1 MTDNTCKK
9 YYPLHVHTCTGSVGD
24 SILQIKD
31 YIRRA
36 KKYNLDAIAITD
48 HGSMSAMYSFYDEC
62 VNADIKPI
70 IGMEAYVVNDN
81 TPKDSD
87 HRYNYGHLVLLAKN
101 QTGLNNLLKIHNL
114 ASIEGFYYKP
124 RIEHK
129 YLKKY
134 GAGIIGLS
142 ACVGGE
148 IPIAIKEGNLDRA
161 EELIL
166 FYKDCFDDFYL
177 EIQPGTFDLQI
188 KVNNILVFL
197 SKKTN
202 TDLVV
207 TNDIHYLR
215 EDDYKAHD
223 YHVRLKR
230 KNFDNNDNTLI
241 YPDKCYWFMNYERL
255 CQSFVLTDNVTE
267 EVISAAIKNASLIAH
282 SCNVTLKNN
291 VMMPVFDPNIDES
304 VRLEELCY
312 SAMGKLA
319 VKSKCNIAEYMNRLR
334 RELKVIQDKGFCGYF
349 LIVQDYVNWART
361 NGIAVGPGRGSAA
374 GSLVSFLLG
383 ITQVDPIR
391 YNLIFERFLDP
402 SRNKIP
408 DIDVDFDPDY
418 RDNVME
424 YVIKKYGN
432 NNCSQVSTLNIRHAK
447 SSIRDSARALG
458 YPTKIGD
465 SIANAIKTTSYDD
478 DGEKLMNPDIIASL
492 DAFPEFAE
500 KIDDYEDIINLA
512 IDLENIPFATGLHAA
527 GVIISPKDLTG
538 IVPLI
543 KSNKREMLATSLALD
558 DAERLLVKFDYLGL
572 SSLQTISATE
582 KIIGKKF
589 DYTDS
594 SLYEDKKVWEMIGA
608 GNTVGVFQ
616 ISSKTYRNRLPRIK
630 PKNMND
636 LANCLALIRGS
647 CIQEGTDETYMR
659 ILEGKE
665 NVKKVH
671 PIFDEITKD
680 TLGIIVYQEQVM
692 NLAVGYGMT
701 LSQGYDI
708 VKKGAKKD
716 KGALQKYRNEFVSC
730 AIKKGVSNKLAN
742 QMFDLIE
749 ASSAYSFNRSHA
761 VSYGMITYAEA
772 YLKANY
778 PLEYMSSFMT
788 YLYTKNNTAPA
799 EFNEAIKECIRLGIK
814 FLKPDINK
822 SSREFTVENGMMR
835 IGLCAVKGIGEKA
848 LNSVFESRPFSSME
862 DIFERIDK
870 RTFSKTAFSVAI
882 FSGMLDEI
890 ESGTRKSMYE
900 KYMTLRKEKKMPEEI
915 KVNGKFMSLD
925 APRKNIEK
933 NILSGNYKIEKDKK
947 KEEAA

>member
-408 DIDVDFDPDY
+408 DY
-418 RDNVME
+418 
-424 YVIKKYGN
+424 
-432 NNCSQVSTLNIRHAK
+432 
-447 SSIRDSARALG
+447 
-458 YPTKIGD
+458 
-465 SIANAIKTTSYDD
+465 
-478 DGEKLMNPDIIASL
+478 
-492 DAFPEFAE
+492 
-500 KIDDYEDIINLA
+500 
-512 IDLENIPFATGLHAA
+512 
-527 GVIISPKDLTG
+527 
-538 IVPLI
+538 
-543 KSNKREMLATSLALD
+543 
-558 DAERLLVKFDYLGL
+558 
-572 SSLQTISATE
+572 
-582 KIIGKKF
+582 
-589 DYTDS
+589 
-594 SLYEDKKVWEMIGA
+594 
-608 GNTVGVFQ
+608 
-616 ISSKTYRNRLPRIK
+616 
-630 PKNMND
+630 
-636 LANCLALIRGS
+636 
-647 CIQEGTDETYMR
+647 
-659 ILEGKE
+659 
-665 NVKKVH
+665 
-671 PIFDEITKD
+671 
-680 TLGIIVYQEQVM
+680 
-692 NLAVGYGMT
+692 
-701 LSQGYDI
+701 
-708 VKKGAKKD
+708 
-716 KGALQKYRNEFVSC
+716 
-730 AIKKGVSNKLAN
+730 
-742 QMFDLIE
+742 
-749 ASSAYSFNRSHA
+749 
-761 VSYGMITYAEA
+761 
-772 YLKANY
+772 
-778 PLEYMSSFMT
+778 
-788 YLYTKNNTAPA
+788 
-799 EFNEAIKECIRLGIK
+799 
-814 FLKPDINK
+814 
-822 SSREFTVENGMMR
+822 
-835 IGLCAVKGIGEKA
+835 
-848 LNSVFESRPFSSME
+848 
-862 DIFERIDK
+862 
-870 RTFSKTAFSVAI
+870 
-882 FSGMLDEI
+882 
-890 ESGTRKSMYE
+890 
-900 KYMTLRKEKKMPEEI
+900 
-915 KVNGKFMSLD
+915 
-925 APRKNIEK
+925 
-933 NILSGNYKIEKDKK
+933 
-947 KEEAA
+947 